1 IVYKSSGNFILASVV
16 IKVVGDEDSMPED
29 QLAII
34 LNLKPPDRMSPFAV
48 LDELYLEILRR
59 QLYQDF
65 LKTFLAILVGRTALS
80 VLGAGTNPNPGDGLH
95 EDDAKLMNVSEKEL
109 HTKLR
114 RMRSLLKFEPRIDV
128 YHRSFLDFLNE
139 LSRSGEY
146 HVSKQAGTRRYVELV

>member
-1 IVYKSSGNFILASVV
+1 FIFASVV

-34 LNLKPPDRMSPFAV
+34 LNLKPPEGVSPFAV

-59 QLYQDF
+59 QRHQDF
-65 LKTFLAILVGRTALS
+65 LKTFLALLVGRTALS
-80 VLGAGTNPNPGDGLH
+80 DSELH

-114 RMRSLLKFEPRIDV
+114 RMRALLKFVPHIDV
-128 YHRSFLDFLNE
+128 HHQSFLDFLNQS
-139 LSRSGEY
+139 SRSGGY
-146 HVSKQAGTRRYVELV
+146 YVSKQAGKRRYVELVVESIVRYVSRVIENPD